1 MRSFSLT
8 VKMLLLTAVVGLVV
22 WAISDTLQTNRL
34 KEIFYEKLSERFSW
48 QAEKQRILF
57 DRYVKGHHQVVK
69 LFIENHD
76 IKQYVANAEW
86 EAGQQPR
93 IYQAPPP
100 WLPSLS
106 VIRNFFQPSYL
117 MLLDVDGEVRE
128 IYQARQAPLP
138 GTLLQ
143 PSKMLLTLSN
153 NQGFLTNIDGKPYL
167 LASAKVYDDDEKM
180 RATLMLAAPL
190 DEVFLIASQGSALA
204 ENNVIALLAEGLPE
218 ILVSSNSVLIP
229 PRTRVDEL
237 KDRYLTI
244 GQGFFDYGAT
254 DIIIELVSFVS
265 TEEVRLL
272 THEVLSEDR
281 IMRGMTAVTFIA
293 AFVLLMYL
301 VTRRIQR
308 FTSYVVGFY
317 NNLNIEQPVQSG
329 KGDEIA
335 ILEQSFHSLA
345 KAVESE
351 TMALEHQALH
361 DPLTELPNR
370 KLLHNRLQQEILRS
384 ERSNR
389 PLVLIMSDLNHF
401 KEINDTLGHHI
412 GDRVL
417 QQAAVRLHSIFR
429 KTDSVARL
437 GGDEFGIL
445 LPETSLEQAEKLSSK
460 VIKDFDKPFIVEGHT
475 LSVGISMGLVECP
488 VQGNDVNIL
497 VQRADVAMY
506 MAKRNNLGYAIY
518 DPNKDTHSIGRLAL
532 MSEFRDA
539 IEKQSLD
546 LYYQPKIDVSTGK
559 VTGAEALLRWY
570 HPQRGLI
577 SASEFIPLAEQTGL
591 IKPLTKWVLH
601 QAVCQCI
608 EWKKHV
614 PDFTIAVNLSVH
626 NLHDAQFLGQ
636 INDLITQYQISADCL
651 TLEITE
657 SDIMAD
663 PIRARGLLE
672 QLNTMGVI
680 LSIDDFGTGYSSLG
694 YLKQL
699 PVAEIKID
707 RSFVMEMTEDE
718 NDAVIVRA
726 TIDLAHNLGM
736 RIVAEGVKDK
746 KTWEFLQLLNCDVA
760 QGYYI
765 SEAIPP
771 QKFTDW
777 LISQE
782 WVTRAAAN

>member
-1 MRSFSLT
+1 
-8 VKMLLLTAVVGLVV
+8 MLLLSVVVGLVV
-22 WAISDTLQTNRL
+22 WAVSDTLQTNRL
-34 KEIFYEKLSERFSW
+34 REIFYDKLGERFSW

-57 DRYVKGHHQVVK
+57 DRYVKGHHQAVK
-69 LFIENHD
+69 LFVEISN
-76 IKQYVANAEW
+76 IKQYVAKAEW
-86 EAGQQPR
+86 GSNQQPR
-93 IYQAPPP
+93 VYQAPPP
-100 WLPSLS
+100 WLPNLS

-128 IYQARQAPLP
+128 IYQARHEPLP
-138 GTLLQ
+138 DALLQ
-143 PSKMLLTLSN
+143 PRKMLLTLSN

-167 LASAKVYDDDEKM
+167 LASAKIYDDNEKM
-180 RATLMLAAPL
+180 QATLMLAAPL
-190 DEVFLIASQGSALA
+190 DEEFLIASQGSALA
-204 ENNVIALLAEGLPE
+204 ENNVIALLTENQPA
-218 ILVSSNSVLIP
+218 ILVSSNSILIP
-229 PRTRVDEL
+229 PGTQIDEL
-237 KDRYLTI
+237 KARYLTI

-272 THEVLSEDR
+272 THEVLSEGR
-281 IMRGMTAVTFIA
+281 AMRGLTAVAFIA

-301 VTRRIQR
+301 ITRRIQR
-308 FTSYVVGFY
+308 FTAYIVSFY
-317 NNLNIEQPVQSG
+317 NDMNIEQPDQSG

-345 KAVESE
+345 EAVESE

-370 KLLHNRLQQEILRS
+370 KLLHNRLQQEILRG

-412 GDRVL
+412 GDLVL
-417 QQAAVRLHSIFR
+417 QQAAVRLHKIFR

-445 LPETSLEQAEKLSSK
+445 LPETSLEQAEKLSIK
-460 VIKDFDKPFIVEGHT
+460 VTKDFDRPFIVEGHT
-475 LSVGISMGLVECP
+475 LSVGISMGLVACP

-497 VQRADVAMY
+497 LQRADVAMY
-506 MAKRNNLGYAIY
+506 MAKRNNLGHAIY

-532 MSEFRDA
+532 MSEFREA

-546 LYYQPKIDVSTGK
+546 LYYQPKIDVRTGK
-559 VTGAEALLRWY
+559 VMGAEALLRWH
-570 HPQRGLI
+570 HPQRGFI
-577 SASEFIPLAEQTGL
+577 DASEFIPLAEQTGL

-601 QAVCQCI
+601 QAVRQCR
-608 EWKKHV
+608 EWKEHV
-614 PDFTIAVNLSVH
+614 PDFTVAVNLSVH
-626 NLHDAQFLGQ
+626 NLHDVRLLDQ
-636 INDLITQYQISADCL
+636 ITELLTQYQISADCL

-657 SDIMAD
+657 GDIMAD
-663 PIRARGLLE
+663 PIRARELLE
-672 QLNTMGVI
+672 QLNSMGVI

-746 KTWEFLQLLNCDVA
+746 KTWEFLQSLNCDVA

-765 SEAIPP
+765 SEAIPS

-782 WVTRAAAN
+782 WVVREAAN

>member
-1 MRSFSLT
+1 
-8 VKMLLLTAVVGLVV
+8 MLLLSVVVGLVV
-22 WAISDTLQTNRL
+22 WAVSDTLQTNRL
-34 KEIFYEKLSERFSW
+34 REIFYDKLGERFSW

-57 DRYVKGHHQVVK
+57 DRYVKGHHQAVK
-69 LFIENHD
+69 LFVENSD
-76 IKQYVANAEW
+76 IKQYVAKAEW
-86 EAGQQPR
+86 KANQQHR
-93 IYQAPPP
+93 VYQAPPP
-100 WLPSLS
+100 WLPNLS

-128 IYQARQAPLP
+128 IYQARHEPLP
-138 GTLLQ
+138 DALLQ
-143 PSKMLLTLSN
+143 PRKMLLTLSN

-167 LASAKVYDDDEKM
+167 LASAKIYDDNEKM
-180 RATLMLAAPL
+180 QATLMLAAPL
-190 DEVFLIASQGSALA
+190 DEEFLIASQGSALA
-204 ENNVIALLAEGLPE
+204 ENNVIALLTENQPA
-218 ILVSSNSVLIP
+218 ILVSSNSILIP
-229 PRTRVDEL
+229 PGTQIDEL
-237 KDRYLTI
+237 KARYLTI

-272 THEVLSEDR
+272 THEVLSEGR
-281 IMRGMTAVTFIA
+281 AMRGLTAVAFIA

-301 VTRRIQR
+301 ITRRIQR
-308 FTSYVVGFY
+308 FTAYIVSFY
-317 NNLNIEQPVQSG
+317 NDMNIEQPDQSG

-345 KAVESE
+345 EAVESE

-370 KLLHNRLQQEILRS
+370 KLLHNRLQQEILRG

-412 GDRVL
+412 GDLVL
-417 QQAAVRLHSIFR
+417 QQAAVRLHKIFR

-445 LPETSLEQAEKLSSK
+445 LPETSLEQAEKLSIK
-460 VIKDFDKPFIVEGHT
+460 VTKDFDRPFIVEGHT
-475 LSVGISMGLVECP
+475 LSVGISMGLVACP

-497 VQRADVAMY
+497 LQRADVAMY
-506 MAKRNNLGYAIY
+506 MAKRNNLGHAIY

-532 MSEFRDA
+532 MSEFREA

-546 LYYQPKIDVSTGK
+546 LYYQPKIDVRTGK
-559 VTGAEALLRWY
+559 VMGAEALLRWH
-570 HPQRGLI
+570 HPQRGFI
-577 SASEFIPLAEQTGL
+577 DASEFIPLAEQTGL

-601 QAVCQCI
+601 QAVRQCR
-608 EWKKHV
+608 EWKEHV
-614 PDFTIAVNLSVH
+614 PDFTVAVNLSVH
-626 NLHDAQFLGQ
+626 NLHDVRLLDQ
-636 INDLITQYQISADCL
+636 ITELLTQYQISADCL

-657 SDIMAD
+657 GDIMAD
-663 PIRARGLLE
+663 PIRARELLE
-672 QLNTMGVI
+672 QLNSMGVI

-746 KTWEFLQLLNCDVA
+746 KTWEFLQSLNCDVA

-765 SEAIPP
+765 SEAIPS

-782 WVTRAAAN
+782 WVVREAAN